1 MKSESS
7 ITWQKVAI
15 VIAILTLALPTA
27 IRFSWQLVFP
37 PNYLLYETTH
47 TTRID
52 NSQAASVIVIN
63 AGNSTQKDVALYLP
77 SDSTDAET
85 TKVEISSPRRFNL
98 RSLFEADPKT
108 SLSKYSQESGFK
120 IPLGN
125 IDRKSTRLNSSH

>member
-85 TKVEISSPRRFNL
+85 TKVEIRSEERRVGKECVRTCRSRWSPN
-98 RSLFEADPKT
+98 
-108 SLSKYSQESGFK
+108 
-120 IPLGN
+120 
-125 IDRKSTRLNSSH
+125 H